1 MFVGKPMRFVGE
13 SPPMFV
19 VQPPTFVGKPT
30 SFLLIALLCLL
41 VNPPHLFLKR
51 LLFLVSLYVELG
63 PDMSWQFSC
72 SLKPHHI
79 FACTSSPC
87 WQSSTFVGKRTAV
100 NLHNIDEFIIFY
112 NLLPIKPPCLPCFSH
127 KTIIFLS
134 FCWWIPSVLRAI
146 PACVVRRLAAPPQVQ
161 RRGERCRG
169 RGRVGGRVWRC
180 WKSCRPKQQ
189 QFFGGF

>member
-134 FCWWIPSVLRAI
+134 FCWWIPSVLPRNPRLRRASFGGTATGTT
-146 PACVVRRLAAPPQVQ
+146 PRWALPRAR
-161 RRGERCRG
+161 
-169 RGRVGGRVWRC
+169 GGRVWRC
-180 WKSCRPKQQ
+180 WKSCRRPKQQ